1 MFEFNPLLTFIII
14 IILFVLEGFFE
25 VTILSLPGACIRW
38 LVDGRKES
46 FRKYYKE
53 KAKINTMLGVM
64 VFVVLFLIIGLLIK
78 VFAR

>member
-1 MFEFNPLLTFIII
+1 MFEFNHLLTFIII

-25 VTILSLPGACIRW
+25 VTILSLPGAYVRW

-53 KAKINTMLGVM
+53 KAKINTILGVI

-78 VFAR
+78 VFAQ